1 MGFDA
6 EGRCANSAY
15 RKVYE
20 RQGRGALRLPGFG
33 IDAGKRI
40 LEDNGQE
47 QRFVRD
53 CEGGAFERGRC
64 RAFRLRPEGQ
74 AQDAFRRK
82 DLFRWNRS
90 GRNRFFGQRLSL
102 ALHPANQPVA
112 HNDEW
117 LGHPVVPS
125 MAAAFVAG
133 GARNGLTFWKNKDRK
148 ELKSLGK

>member
-1 MGFDA
+1 MGVNA
-6 EGRCANSAY
+6 EGQCADSAY
-15 RKVYE
+15 REIRE
-20 RQGRGALRLPGFG
+20 RQGRDSLRLPGFG

-53 CEGGAFERGRC
+53 CEGRAFERGRC

-74 AQDAFRRK
+74 TQDAFRRK
-82 DLFRWNRS
+82 NLFRWNR
-90 GRNRFFGQRLSL
+90 GGWNRFFGQRFCL

-112 HNDEW
+112 HNDER
-117 LGHPVVPS
+117 LGYPVVPS

-133 GARNGLTFWKNKDRK
+133 GARNGLTFWKNKERK
-148 ELKSLGK
+148 ELKNLGK

>member
-6 EGRCANSAY
+6 EGRCADSAY
-15 RKVYE
+15 REIHE

-33 IDAGKRI
+33 IDAGKGV
-40 LEDNGQE
+40 LEDNRQE

-53 CEGGAFERGRC
+53 CEGGTFERGRC
-64 RAFRLRPEGQ
+64 RAFRLWPEGQ

-82 DLFRWNRS
+82 NLFRQ
-90 GRNRFFGQRLSL
+90 GRGGWNRFFCQCFCL
-102 ALHPANQPVA
+102 ALHSANQSIA
-112 HNDEW
+112 YNDER
-117 LGHPVVPS
+117 LSHPVVPS
-125 MAAAFVAG
+125 MAAALVAG